1 MEKTDLTG
9 LVPLREPER
18 LHIVLCLVSRPSSL
32 SDSLWLTTSYLGRQI
47 KKKKE
52 NLMRVFLDIE
62 L

>member
-1 MEKTDLTG
+1 MEKTDLTC

-18 LHIVLCLVSRPSSL
+18 LHIVLCLVSRPCLTL
-32 SDSLWLTTSYLGRQI
+32 SDYIISWQAD

-52 NLMRVFLDIE
+52 NLWRFFLDIE